1 MTIGIITGRGLAPA
15 AITAA
20 VVGPVFAGCEQ
31 QPVAHGLCDG
41 TLVGTTVGT
50 LTDDSLV
57 EVSGIAAS
65 ARNPGTLWMHND
77 SGDRARVA
85 PSPSPATPV
94 ATYSVTG
101 AAAEDWEDMAVGP
114 GPVAGESYLY
124 LGDIGDNGADRD
136 DIVVYRI
143 PEPTVTGGGSQTLAG
158 AEALTLRYPDGPR
171 NAEALFVDP
180 SYRRARTSSRSR
192 ATAGPVHIF
201 RAPANLAA
209 GSTTELTRVGILD
222 LPDGSSSS
230 VTGAAITNDGTA
242 IAVRT
247 YGDVRIWDRGAGQS
261 IAAALDGVGC
271 RGPDRPSRQG
281 EAMTF
286 LPDGPA
292 TTRSARATARRSTA
306 TTARDP
312 TLRSGLVTLGAN
324 QFAALDDGGRV
335 VEPAGEDA
343 MQRRRGED
351 RLGRRDEVD
360 GVQEERMGLRP
371 ADAAVRADLVLERGD
386 LDEVGVVAAV
396 DHQIGDRRV
405 AIDLADLLAGPGT
418 ERQQR
423 IDADHAAGGEVEA
436 ALVAEHDRRAI
447 VLPHEHE
454 PDLRVAGE
462 SADQPG

>member
-1 MTIGIITGRGLAPA
+1 MGRSTSTARRRLAPA

-20 VVGPVFAGCEQ
+20 VVGLGFAGCEQ

-77 SGDRARVA
+77 SGDSARVA
-85 PSPSPATPV
+85 AVAESGDTR

-143 PEPTVTGGGSQTLAG
+143 PEPTIAGGGSQTLAG
-158 AEALTLRYPDGPR
+158 AEALTLRYPDGAR

-180 SYRRARTSSRSR
+180 SSGELYLIEKSGDG
-192 ATAGPVHIF
+192 GPVDIF

-209 GSTTELTRVGILD
+209 GSTTELSRVGILD
-222 LPDGSSSS
+222 LPGGSSSS

-247 YGDVRIWDRGAGQS
+247 YGDVRIWTRDVGQS
-261 IAAALDGVGC
+261 IVAALDGDAC
-271 RGPDRPSRQG
+271 RGPRPSERQG
-281 EAMTF
+281 EAVTF
-286 LPDGPA
+286 LPDG
-292 TTRSARATARRSTA
+292 
-306 TTARDP
+306 
-312 TLRSGLVTLGAN
+312 SGYYTVSEGEGA
-324 QFAALDDGGRV
+324 AIHRYD
-335 VEPAGEDA
+335 
-343 MQRRRGED
+343 
-351 RLGRRDEVD
+351 
-360 GVQEERMGLRP
+360 
-371 ADAAVRADLVLERGD
+371 VR
-386 LDEVGVVAAV
+386 
-396 DHQIGDRRV
+396 
-405 AIDLADLLAGPGT
+405 
-418 ERQQR
+418 
-423 IDADHAAGGEVEA
+423 
-436 ALVAEHDRRAI
+436 
-447 VLPHEHE
+447 
-454 PDLRVAGE
+454 
-462 SADQPG
+462 